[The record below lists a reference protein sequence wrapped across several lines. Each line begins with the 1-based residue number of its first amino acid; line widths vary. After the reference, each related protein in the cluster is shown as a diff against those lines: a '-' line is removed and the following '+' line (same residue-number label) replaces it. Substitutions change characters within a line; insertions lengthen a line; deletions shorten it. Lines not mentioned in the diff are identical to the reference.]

1 LKGCSEILDGETR
14 KTRKREKKKSISA
27 KPGKIMP
34 HLPSKENMDPALTN

>member
-1 LKGCSEILDGETR
+1 MVRHEKQG
-14 KTRKREKKKSISA
+14 RERKKKSISA